1 MQKIITHIAVILL
14 LGQFFASAQAKIT
27 IHVDID
33 TQRMRVTGNNGETY
47 VWTVSSG
54 REGFETPTGSFTVQR
69 LDASHFSDEYD
80 QAPMPYSIFFHEGFA
95 IHGTSL
101 GGLGRP
107 VSHGCVRLA
116 IPNARLLY
124 HWVEQYGAIID
135 ISGTVSADSYL
146 VGDTSAKERSPR
158 RWNHPW
164 ITVFPLE

>member
-1 MQKIITHIAVILL
+1 MRKILSHIAFILL
-14 LGQFFASAQAKIT
+14 LGQFVASAQARIT

-47 VWTVSSG
+47 VWPVSSG

-101 GGLGRP
+101 SGLGRP

-124 HWVEQYGAIID
+124 HWVEQYGASID
-135 ISGTVSADSYL
+135 ISGTGSADTYF
-146 VGDTSAKERSPR
+146 VGDTSAKERPTR

-164 ITVFPLE
+164 ITVFPPE

>member
-1 MQKIITHIAVILL
+1 MRKILSHIAVILL
-14 LGQFFASAQAKIT
+14 LGQFVGSAQAKIT

-33 TQRMRVTGNNGETY
+33 TQRMRVTGANGETY
-47 VWTVSSG
+47 VWPVSSG
-54 REGFETPTGSFTVQR
+54 REGFDTPTGSFTVQR

-124 HWVEQYGAIID
+124 HWVEQYGASID
-135 ISGTVSADSYL
+135 ISGTGSADSYL
-146 VGDTSAKERSPR
+146 VDDTPAKERPSR
-158 RWNHPW
+158 RWNQPW
-164 ITVFPLE
+164 ITVFPQE